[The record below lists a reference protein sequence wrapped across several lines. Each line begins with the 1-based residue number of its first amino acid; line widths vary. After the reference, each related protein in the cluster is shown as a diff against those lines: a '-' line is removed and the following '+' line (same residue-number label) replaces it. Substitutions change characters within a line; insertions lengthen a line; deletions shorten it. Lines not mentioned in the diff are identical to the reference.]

1 MEHSLTFC
9 AKNIQIMFYDCID
22 IYIFNV
28 MLLISNNKS
37 EIRFT
42 DCEFL
47 TRFIFFFLY
56 YQYCVSLLII
66 FDDLFCINQLWCSI
80 SAFNLLLAVICPLF
94 IALHMLV
101 CHINK
106 NQVYVL
112 QKSNIYIYMD
122 HMSVCVWIYSS
133 ATSVW
138 DGRAQQGQISNL
150 PPCTLLKHFH

>member
-22 IYIFNV
+22 VYIFNV

-37 EIRFT
+37 EIRIT

-56 YQYCVSLLII
+56 YQYCISLLII

-112 QKSNIYIYMD
+112 QKSNIYIYI
-122 HMSVCVWIYSS
+122 WITCLY
-133 ATSVW
+133 VFEYIP
-138 DGRAQQGQISNL
+138 RL
-150 PPCTLLKHFH
+150 PPYEMGELNRDKYRICRPVPF